1 MWHVTTGKSTLFILM
16 IKHSSYEYVIM
27 LGYLYVNKSRIFKT
41 IYYFLSIKLVSG
53 LDGNIKETT
62 LKSSNF

>member
-1 MWHVTTGKSTLFILM
+1 M
-16 IKHSSYEYVIM
+16 IKHSSDEYVIM